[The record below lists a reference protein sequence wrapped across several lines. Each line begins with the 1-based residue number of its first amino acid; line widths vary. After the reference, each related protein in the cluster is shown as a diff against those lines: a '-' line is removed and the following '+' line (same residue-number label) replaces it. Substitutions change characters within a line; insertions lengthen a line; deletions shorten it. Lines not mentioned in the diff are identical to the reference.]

1 MSANYAVHFDENTG
15 EILSVGVAAYA
26 SPEDFLVTLFPD
38 NFKTSFYRIKIGT
51 PLYLIERETG
61 YAFNADAQHIAAEDI
76 EPEETVSGRSDD
88 PTFHLIHKG
97 VAMGGEGT
105 NVLISGASSGSEEP
119 SQEEPSGSTSDEDQT
134 IINNALSKIGTDDK
148 VLIQVELSPEWLY
161 RDNYSHP
168 WAYAIANEYI
178 SPSTVVHVLGVNRDA
193 IKTHIYWSCEEEL
206 LLFETD
212 EAPDEKI
219 IIYAMLQET
228 GDEWSAHGIIE
239 AWPGANLIAKRYRHS
254 LHTAGDNISINGDDA
269 EPSEGFVVPALGSA
283 NIQTPLDFSGA
294 ILLFAT
300 PEWTGHSHV
309 IIPHFWEDASHHF
322 CYTLTN
328 LASNPVRIS
337 EVCIRL
343 MYRGVIANLAE
354 DTKDDALISGY
365 ISDEDIDELVE
376 VET

>member
-1 MSANYAVHFDENTG
+1 MSANYAVHYDESTG
-15 EILSVGVAAYA
+15 EILSVSVAAYA
-26 SPEDFLVTLFPD
+26 SPGDFLANLLPD
-38 NFKTSFYRIKIGT
+38 NFKTSTYRIKLGD
-51 PLYLIERETG
+51 PLYLIERVTG
-61 YAFNADAQHIAAEDI
+61 YAFNADAQHIAAEDV
-76 EPEETVSGRSDD
+76 EPEETNSGNTGASTGII
-88 PTFHLIHKG
+88 PKG
-97 VAMGGEGT
+97 VAMGGGGT
-105 NVLISGASSGSEEP
+105 NVLINGSSGSQDP
-119 SQEEPSGSTSDEDQT
+119 GQEEPGEDTSDEEQS
-134 IINNALSKIGTDDK
+134 IINNALSKISTDDK
-148 VLIQVELSPEWLY
+148 VLIQIELAPEWLY
-161 RDNYSHP
+161 RDNHSHP
-168 WAYAIANEYI
+168 WAYAIANEYL
-178 SPSTVVHVLGVNRDA
+178 STSTVMHVLGVNREA
-193 IKTHIYWSCEEEL
+193 IKAHIYWSCEDEM

-212 EAPDEKI
+212 EAPDETI
-219 IIYAMLQET
+219 VIYAMLQET

-239 AWPGANLIAKRYRHS
+239 AWPGANLVAKRYRHS

-269 EPSEGFVVPALGSA
+269 EPSEGFVIPAYGTA

-294 ILLFAT
+294 TLLFAT

-328 LASNPVRIS
+328 LASNSVRIS

-354 DTKDDALISGY
+354 DTGDEALISGY

>member
-15 EILSVGVAAYA
+15 EILSLGVAAYA
-26 SPEDFLVTLFPD
+26 SPGDFLVNLLPD
-38 NFKTSFYRIKIGT
+38 NFKTSTYRVKLGNT
-51 PLYLIERETG
+51 LYLIERETG
-61 YAFNADAQHIAAEDI
+61 YAFDVDAEHIALEDV
-76 EPEETVSGRSDD
+76 EPEEIVTGSNIG
-88 PTFHLIHKG
+88 LIPRG
-97 VAMGGEGT
+97 VAMGGGGT
-105 NVLISGASSGSEEP
+105 NVLINESSGSQEP
-119 SQEEPSGSTSDEDQT
+119 GQEEPDDTSDEAQS
-134 IINNALSKIGTDDK
+134 IINNALMKIGTDDR
-148 VLIQVELSPEWLY
+148 VLIQVELAPEWLY

-178 SPSTVVHVLGVNRDA
+178 SPSTVLHVLGVNREA
-193 IKTHIYWSCEEEL
+193 IKTHIYWSCIDEA

-212 EAPDEKI
+212 EAPDETI
-219 IIYAMLQET
+219 VIYAMLQET

-239 AWPGANLIAKRYRHS
+239 AWPGANLVAKRYRHS

-269 EPSEGFVVPALGSA
+269 EPSEGFVIPALGTA
-283 NIQTPLDFSGA
+283 NVQTPLDFSSA
-294 ILLFAT
+294 TLLFAT

-328 LASNPVRIS
+328 LASNSVRIS

-343 MYRGVIANLAE
+343 MYRGVIENMEE
-354 DTKDDALISGY
+354 DTEDEALISGY
-365 ISDEDIDELVE
+365 ISDEDIDELIE